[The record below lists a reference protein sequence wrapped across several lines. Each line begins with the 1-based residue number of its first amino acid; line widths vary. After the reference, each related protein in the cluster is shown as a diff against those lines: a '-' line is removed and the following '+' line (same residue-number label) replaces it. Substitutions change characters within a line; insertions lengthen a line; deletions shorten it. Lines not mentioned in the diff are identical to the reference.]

1 MYNICH
7 SIYTY
12 IYMSQY
18 WDWTGY
24 LGLYD
29 NEYMRMNIIIIS
41 GKRGHTFEVNRK
53 GFMKGFGK
61 EKREGRKVEIILKC
75 QK

>member
-1 MYNICH
+1 
-7 SIYTY
+7 
-12 IYMSQY
+12 
-18 WDWTGY
+18 
-24 LGLYD
+24 
-29 NEYMRMNIIIIS
+29 MRMNIIIIS

-53 GFMKGFGK
+53 GFMEGFGK

>member
-1 MYNICH
+1 
-7 SIYTY
+7 
-12 IYMSQY
+12 
-18 WDWTGY
+18 
-24 LGLYD
+24 
-29 NEYMRMNIIIIS
+29 MRMNIIIIS